1 MTAFNRTMMACD
13 LSDMDKHM
21 LRFLKTIREA
31 LNIKKLYFIHIMPD
45 VALPQNADLEF
56 HKLFSSEYPVDEK
69 IEDKI
74 KLDIEEVMGSEHDLD
89 FDIEV
94 VEGQPYQKLI
104 HWADVKE
111 VGLLVVGRKKDSQGS
126 GITARRVARHAKPN
140 ILFVPEDANE
150 EVTRILVPIDYSDN
164 SARAMRTALNIQ
176 GRSEAEVKVIG
187 IHIIDMPPA
196 DYYMRPVEHTGFVQ
210 MLEDSAKKAYN
221 NFMEAHAFSSAQVE
235 PVFID
240 NMYNNTAAHLNDYAM
255 DENIDLIIMGAQG
268 HSAFNSFLFGSVT
281 EKLVN
286 QIEKPVLIIR

>member
-1 MTAFNRTMMACD
+1 
-13 LSDMDKHM
+13 
-21 LRFLKTIREA
+21 
-31 LNIKKLYFIHIMPD
+31 
-45 VALPQNADLEF
+45 
-56 HKLFSSEYPVDEK
+56 VDEK